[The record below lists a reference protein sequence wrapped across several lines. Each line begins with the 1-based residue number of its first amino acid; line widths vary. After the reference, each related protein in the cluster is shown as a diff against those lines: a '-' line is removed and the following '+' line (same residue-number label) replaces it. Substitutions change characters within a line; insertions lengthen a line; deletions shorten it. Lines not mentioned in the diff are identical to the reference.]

1 MGVSHEGWY
10 VRGTRNSCPCE
21 ANFFPGFR
29 SFPSGHSSSAFAGLF
44 FLSLYLAAK
53 LHVLDQ
59 RGEAWRT
66 FAVIIPTLAA
76 SLIAGSR
83 IIDARHHP
91 FDVMFGSALGLLC
104 GWGSYRQYFPPVS
117 HTWEKGRAYPMRS
130 WGVPLRRPDGV
141 VGTDGQV
148 YGYGTRKVDRTANAM
163 MEENTGDE
171 EDRRH
176 LVGMEPIRGNQ
187 TYASQPPPPFTTFQQ
202 RNVGPGSRGSDE
214 DTDYEHV
221 RVKGGTVTT
230 VPATSLPR
238 GGNGSP
244 QSENNTFRQQVERNS
259 SLRGG
264 NEQELTPQKPMR

>member
-1 MGVSHEGWY
+1 M
-10 VRGTRNSCPCE
+10 
-21 ANFFPGFR
+21 
-29 SFPSGHSSSAFAGLF
+29 
-44 FLSLYLAAK
+44 SLYLAAK
-53 LHVLDQ
+53 LHALDQ
-59 RGEAWRT
+59 RGEVWRT
-66 FAVIIPTLAA
+66 FVVIIPTLAA

-148 YGYGTRKVDRTANAM
+148 YGYNTRKVDRTANAM
-163 MEENTGDE
+163 MEDNIGDE

-187 TYASQPPPPFTTFQQ
+187 TYASQTPQFSTFQQ
-202 RNVGPGSRGSDE
+202 SSAGPGSRSGDE

-221 RVKGGTVTT
+221 RVKGGNITT
-230 VPATSLPR
+230 APITSLSR
-238 GGNGSP
+238 GGTGSP
-244 QSENNTFRQQVERNS
+244 PDEQNTFRQQVERNS

-264 NEQELTPQKPMR
+264 NEQDLTQQKQMR

>member
-1 MGVSHEGWY
+1 M
-10 VRGTRNSCPCE
+10 
-21 ANFFPGFR
+21 
-29 SFPSGHSSSAFAGLF
+29 
-44 FLSLYLAAK
+44 SLYLAAK

-59 RGEAWRT
+59 RGEVWRT
-66 FAVIIPTLAA
+66 FVVIIPTLAA

-91 FDVMFGSALGLLC
+91 FDVIFGSALGLLC

-148 YGYGTRKVDRTANAM
+148 YGYNTRKVDRTANAL
-163 MEENTGDE
+163 MEENMGDE

-187 TYASQPPPPFTTFQQ
+187 AYASQTPQFSTFQQ
-202 RNVGPGSRGSDE
+202 RSPGPGSRSGDE

-221 RVKGGTVTT
+221 RMKAGSIHTAPITSLSRGGTGS
-230 VPATSLPR
+230 PI
-238 GGNGSP
+238 GGN
-244 QSENNTFRQQVERNS
+244 NAFRQQVEQNS

-264 NEQELTPQKPMR
+264 NEQDLTQQKQMR